1 MRKTIRATLVIVLLG
16 ALGAA
21 ADPAAKGAKK
31 LPPGGGE
38 PGAAYLAYFA
48 ALNKGDVA
56 GLKKLKLPELE
67 GFDDSVIKV
76 WAERMKSDVPQN
88 VKFLDGTVDGDTAT
102 LHVTAVE
109 IGEPEWGTVTMKK
122 VEGVWRKE
130 NASWTMVPPK
140 KK

>member
-21 ADPAAKGAKK
+21 AAPAAKGAKK

-88 VKFLDGTVDGDTAT
+88 VKFLDGTVDGDVAT

>member
-1 MRKTIRATLVIVLLG
+1 MRTMIRTTLVIFLLG
-16 ALGAA
+16 AFGAA
-21 ADPAAKGAKK
+21 AAPAATGPKA
-31 LPPGGGE
+31 LPAGGGE

-56 GLKKLKLPELE
+56 GLKKMKLPELE

-88 VKFLDGTVDGDTAT
+88 VKFLDGTVDGDVAT

-109 IGEPEWGTVTMKK
+109 IGKPEWGTVTMKK
-122 VEGVWRKE
+122 ADGVWRKS
-130 NASWTMVPPK
+130 NATWTFDPPK